1 MWPPLVIAYH
11 FITASAVNI
20 FAAIGV
26 LAVLFAFAD
35 SLFNTVPKLVDLKS
49 KFWRWLADTYNFRK
63 AKKMAVKTEMEKIVN
78 QVVFQLQDELPKDW
92 IQRAAIKWV
101 KDITA
106 PSETPEGEVILR
118 VRPNTDQNLSLAYG
132 VHSFFTR
139 ALFPKIG
146 DLIPAERR
154 NGAIL
159 LVTRRALA
167 SHSPSLRTLF
177 EDNLLEQAIRTNP
190 DVLAS
195 FNEFETLDNR
205 GFFTSALL
213 REMHEVTLL
222 ARFRPLRTTIGTE
235 LTSIVQHM
243 LTFARQ
249 LGTGTITTVRWS
261 RKGPVTSYA
270 FLLVA
275 RPDNNGVRNYIV
287 RARERLAEGITRLY
301 ILAREEQKDFALQV
315 IREISQLPEYRLDD
329 TFGLS
334 KDYRCHEGGI
344 GALLVVDHP
353 IEADAESVAAAPQ
366 LAAVGNSMSIA
377 GTNP

>member
-1 MWPPLVIAYH
+1 MWQFLVNTYHIIA
-11 FITASAVNI
+11 ASAVNI

-26 LAVLFAFAD
+26 LAVLLTFVD
-35 SLFNTVPKLVDLKS
+35 LLFNTVPKLADMKS
-49 KFWRWLADTYNFRK
+49 KFWHWLGDTYNFRR
-63 AKKMAVKTEMEKIVN
+63 AKKMAVKSEMEKIVN
-78 QVVFQLQDELPKDW
+78 HVVFQLQDELPRGW

-101 KDITA
+101 KDITKPA
-106 PSETPEGEVILR
+106 ETPEGEVILR
-118 VRPNTDQNLSLAYG
+118 VRPNADQNLSLAYG

-146 DLIPAERR
+146 DLIPSGRR
-154 NGAIL
+154 SGAVL

-177 EDNLLEQAIRTNP
+177 EDNILEQAVRANP
-190 DVLAS
+190 DVLTS

-222 ARFRPLRTTIGTE
+222 ARFSPLRTTIGTE
-235 LTSIVQHM
+235 LTSIVKHM
-243 LTFARQ
+243 LAFARQ
-249 LGTGTITTVRWS
+249 LGTGVVTTARWS

-275 RPDNNGVRNYIV
+275 RPDNSGVKNYIV
-287 RARERLAEGITRLY
+287 RARERFAEGITRLY

-315 IREISQLPEYRLDD
+315 IREIAQLPEYRLDE
-329 TFGLS
+329 TFDLS

-344 GALLVVDHP
+344 GALLVVDK
-353 IEADAESVAAAPQ
+353 IAEEASQEPEASTAEED
-366 LAAVGNSMSIA
+366 
-377 GTNP
+377 